1 MQSLILI
8 LLALLLF
15 RGETAPAAVLR
26 PPVPRSFVDDSSSF
40 TGRVLGYSC
49 YAFDRVAGSLP
60 CNPAHVAQDRPAKFY
75 GSFFLGNNITFT
87 NDATDL
93 LKGRASEETVRGMF
107 SRSDASELETHAEL
121 GVVGPT
127 YGLAV
132 IPYELKY
139 FSVFGNHALPETQL
153 VVIQEQT
160 VKGQLGSYVGH
171 DTHLGVQARLTRR
184 EYLNSQF
191 FLTDLIAEGREK
203 YLASSTQAALYLE
216 PGVLY
221 APENSEWNPEYSF
234 VLKNWGFTTG
244 ADHSLPVNMGAHLS
258 AGINPWHGSGNYG
271 LGIDLSYDRETR
283 DLGDALTL
291 GGYYEF
297 GILRLLAHLAERSAG
312 LGFNVTHRKLSL
324 GLSFIEQSYRNP
336 FDKDVRQNRLYAELG
351 FEL

>member
-1 MQSLILI
+1 MQSLR
-8 LLALLLF
+8 LLAVALLL
-15 RGETAPAAVLR
+15 GCYVTANAAVLR

-60 CNPAHVAQDRPAKFY
+60 CNPAHVAKDRPAKFY

-107 SRSDASELETHAEL
+107 SRSDASELETHIEL

-127 YGLAV
+127 YGVAV

-139 FSVFGNHALPETQL
+139 FSVFGNRALPETQL

-160 VKGQLGSYVGH
+160 VKGQLGSYVGN
-171 DTHLGVQARLTRR
+171 DTHVGVQARLTRR

-203 YLASSTQAALYLE
+203 YLTSSSQSALYLE
-216 PGVLY
+216 PGILH
-221 APENSEWNPEYSF
+221 APEDSDWNPEYSF

-244 ADHSLPVNMGAHLS
+244 ADHPLPVNMGAHAS
-258 AGINPWHGSGNYG
+258 ASINPWHGTGNYG
-271 LGIDLSYDRETR
+271 LGVDLFFDKDVR
-283 DLGDALTL
+283 DFGDALTL

-297 GILRLLAHLAERSAG
+297 GILRLLANIAEKSAG
-312 LGFNVTHRKLSL
+312 LGFNVNHKKLSL
-324 GLSFIEQSYRNP
+324 GLSFIEQSYTNP
-336 FDKDVRQNRLYAELG
+336 FDKDVKQNRVYAELG